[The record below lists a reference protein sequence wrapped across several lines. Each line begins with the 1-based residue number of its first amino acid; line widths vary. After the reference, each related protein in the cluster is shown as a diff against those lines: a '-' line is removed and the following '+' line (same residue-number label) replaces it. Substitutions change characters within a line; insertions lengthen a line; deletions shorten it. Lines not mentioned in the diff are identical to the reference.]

1 MTELQESISNLKDGQ
16 VLKICFDRIGKEEA
30 VVGRNERSGIHSRGA
45 EAGHLDESGGDSTK
59 RG

>member
-16 VLKICFDRIGKEEA
+16 VLKICFDRIGKEELSC
-30 VVGRNERSGIHSRGA
+30 GRNERTGIHTRGA
-45 EAGHLDESGGDSTK
+45 ETGHMDESGGDSTK